1 MAKGGGQ
8 KGVIVFAYVQPFSVH
23 LFTVNYGNVSRVD
36 VEVAVGVRSVVSR
49 GELES
54 GAEGA
59 SRPASQSASQAA

>member
-36 VEVAVGVRSVVSR
+36 VGVRSVVSR
-49 GELES
+49 GGLES

-59 SRPASQSASQAA
+59 SRPASQSASQPA